1 MEKAQ
6 RKVLERFGIDPDQI
20 IHEDGRYWMTAEQLG
35 KALGYRYPRE
45 GIMKIYHRHKEE
57 LEPYVCVV
65 NLTTQITGRGSG
77 AKGTTLIDTE
87 GQRTIALLA
96 NTPKAARFRAF
107 VVNLL
112 KELER
117 DEFHSLR
124 RQAERMREWQDKLI
138 EWRNDLIFMG
148 VHKVLRTSRAM
159 DWEKYDR
166 MVRYRKLGLTQKEV
180 AKLLDVSRDT
190 IQKMEAIP
198 KKYELTALE
207 GGAR

>member
-6 RKVLERFGIDPDQI
+6 KTALARFGIDPDQI

-35 KALGYRYPRE
+35 KALGFQRPRQSVVN
-45 GIMKIYHRHKEE
+45 ILNRHRDE
-57 LEPYVCVV
+57 LEPFICVTSMV
-65 NLTTQITGRGSG
+65 TQITGRGSG
-77 AKGTTLIDTE
+77 AKETTLIDTE

-124 RQAERMREWQDKLI
+124 RQAERMREWQDKLT

-148 VHKVLRTSRAM
+148 VHKVLRTSKVM

-166 MVRYRKLGLTQKEV
+166 MVRYRKLGLTQKET
-180 AKLLDVSRDT
+180 AKLLDVSKDT

-198 KKYELTALE
+198 RKYELTALE